1 MRRTEIVPTGVGHT
15 SGTVW
20 CIRSDQRAD
29 TRRTDRQ
36 GVNGQDQQ
44 QTGHGQ
50 AQSQSL
56 QGGRYGKVIA
66 TMENVTVGEQ
76 TISASIRDATIKR
89 GGQTIIEHMSLSIP
103 AGTVYALVGPS
114 GSGKTTLI
122 RAILGL
128 TPVAAGEIRVLGI
141 PAGSAELRSRIGY
154 MPQNA
159 AIYSDLTARENLR
172 FFASIYRTA
181 TSQVDK
187 VLAMVELVNAADRPV
202 STLSGGQKQ
211 RVALAIALLP
221 EPRLLVLDEPTVGLD
236 PRLRARLWTQFREW
250 AATGTTLIVSTHV
263 MDEAGHADRIAFL
276 SGGRLITEGS
286 PRHLL
291 EQTSTGDLEQAV
303 LQLINSDHGA

>member
-1 MRRTEIVPTGVGHT
+1 
-15 SGTVW
+15 
-20 CIRSDQRAD
+20 
-29 TRRTDRQ
+29 
-36 GVNGQDQQ
+36 
-44 QTGHGQ
+44 
-50 AQSQSL
+50 
-56 QGGRYGKVIA
+56 
-66 TMENVTVGEQ
+66 MENVTVGEQ

-187 VLAMVELVNAADRPV
+187 VLALVELVNAADRPV

-263 MDEAGHADRIAFL
+263 MDEAGHADRIAVL